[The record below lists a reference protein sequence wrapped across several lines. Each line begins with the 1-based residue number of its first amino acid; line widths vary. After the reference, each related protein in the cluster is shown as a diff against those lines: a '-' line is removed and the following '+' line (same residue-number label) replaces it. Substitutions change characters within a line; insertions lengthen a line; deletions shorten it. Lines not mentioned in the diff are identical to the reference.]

1 MNISVSGDGVFFL
14 RLQHQHAALP
24 VQHRS
29 LVRISQAQQHME
41 GMQMACLSGIIA
53 FAVYG
58 KVGMVFI

>member
-1 MNISVSGDGVFFL
+1 MNISVSGDGVFFF

-41 GMQMACLSGIIA
+41 
-53 FAVYG
+53 AVAKDLFRKNTVIPG
-58 KVGMVFI
+58 